1 MEQTVRDR
9 LILYLQAKKIGRNKF
24 EKKAGLSLGYITSL
38 KSAPGSD
45 KLVDI
50 LTAAEDLNE
59 QWLLTGEGEMLKQ
72 QAVPAT
78 TAEEKQ
84 SLPLIPVNAMAG
96 ALTGQAD
103 PIMLYDCEQYIIPIF
118 HGAEFLIRVQG
129 DSMMPKYMPGDLVA
143 CKHVPMDHL
152 WFQWGKDY
160 VIDTIQGALIKR
172 IEQSDKDGCLLI
184 VSENDKYKPFT
195 LPADEINGI
204 AIVVGTIRVG

>member
-1 MEQTVRDR
+1 MGETVKER
-9 LILYLQAKKIGRNKF
+9 LIAFLKHKNIGQVKF
-24 EKKAGLSLGYITSL
+24 AETVGLSRGFVNSISKSIQPKTLHRITEQYPEL
-38 KSAPGSD
+38 NPG
-45 KLVDI
+45 
-50 LTAAEDLNE
+50 
-59 QWLLTGEGEMLKQ
+59 WLLTGEGEMLKQ
-72 QAVPAT
+72 PDTTT
-78 TAEEKQ
+78 TAGQKQ
-84 SLPLIPVNAMAG
+84 TLPLIPVNAMAG

-103 PIMLYDCEQYIIPIF
+103 PIMLYDCEQYIIPVF

-143 CKHVPMDHL
+143 CRRVPMNHL

-184 VSENDKYKPFT
+184 VSENEKYKPFI

>member
-1 MEQTVRDR
+1 MGETVKER
-9 LILYLQAKKIGRNKF
+9 LILYLKAKKIGRNKF
-24 EKKAGLSLGYITSL
+24 EEKAGLSFGYITRL

-45 KLVDI
+45 KLVNI

-59 QWLLTGEGEMLKQ
+59 QWLLTGEGEMLKR
-72 QAVPAT
+72 PDTTT
-78 TAEEKQ
+78 TAGQKQ

-143 CKHVPMDHL
+143 CKRVPMEHI